1 MIVIFGFLFQIPDA
15 FIINIGFNIKVMLK
29 LNLNVNGRIYVSET
43 YYKID
48 LVHFTISTGQC
59 A

>member
-29 LNLNVNGRIYVSET
+29 LNLNVNGRIYVFET
-43 YYKID
+43 YY
-48 LVHFTISTGQC
+48 
-59 A
+59 